1 MSLCIGIR
9 IFKIGLKYL
18 FICQGTSTR
27 R

>member
-1 MSLCIGIR
+1 LQHLGDDLTWYC
-9 IFKIGLKYL
+9 L